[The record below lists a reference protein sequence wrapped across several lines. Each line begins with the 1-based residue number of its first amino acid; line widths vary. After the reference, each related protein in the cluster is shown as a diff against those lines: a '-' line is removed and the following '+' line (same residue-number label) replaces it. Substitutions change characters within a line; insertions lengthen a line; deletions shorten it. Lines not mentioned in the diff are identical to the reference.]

1 MKDYVTLVTVFFVTN
16 ICNNYAFNFNIPM
29 PLHMIFRSGSL
40 MANMVMGIVILR
52 KSYDLWKHFSVVLIT
67 IGIVI
72 CTIASGSSLKKES
85 EKTEASDGVNAL
97 AWLSV
102 GIALLTAALFL
113 SARMGIYQEV
123 LYKKY
128 GKHPD
133 EALFFTHL
141 LPLPGF
147 LLLSSS
153 IYQHTVIAFETEPYQ
168 LLGIVVPI
176 QVLYLIGNMV
186 TQYMC
191 IGSVYV
197 LTSEC
202 PSLTVTLVVTLRK
215 FASLIFSIIYF
226 KNPFT
231 LYHWIGALFVFIG
244 TVIFT
249 EIVPNVMKQLGSPEN
264 QQQAETNTVSLTKL
278 KAFASKR
285 KSFVISK
292 IHGSYKKFNS
302 ETHAT

>member
-1 MKDYVTLVTVFFVTN
+1 MKDYVTLVTVFFITN

-52 KSYDLWKHFSVVLIT
+52 KSYDLWKYFSVVLIT

-72 CTIASGSSLKKES
+72 CTIVSGSSLKKES
-85 EKTEASDGVNAL
+85 EAKEAVDGVSAL
-97 AWLSV
+97 VWWSI

-147 LLLSSS
+147 MLLSSS
-153 IYQHTVIAFETEPYQ
+153 IYQHTVIALESDPYP
-168 LLGIVVPI
+168 IFVAAIPI
-176 QVLYLIGNMV
+176 QLLYLIGNMV

-202 PSLTVTLVVTLRK
+202 PSLTVTLVITLRK

-226 KNPFT
+226 QNPFT
-231 LYHWIGALFVFIG
+231 LYHWVGTLFVFIG

-249 EIVPNVMKQLGSPEN
+249 EIVPNVMKYLNGSRGSSKSSSGLSQLKLHLSNRHSVPLLKLEEN
-264 QQQAETNTVSLTKL
+264 AEK
-278 KAFASKR
+278 
-285 KSFVISK
+285 
-292 IHGSYKKFNS
+292 
-302 ETHAT
+302 